1 MLVIDGHLDLAFN
14 ALSLNRDLTRSVSE
28 IRKVEVG
35 MSGKGRAMN
44 TVAFPEMREGEV
56 GVCLAT
62 VLARLITDG
71 VSESYSSPAIS
82 YAVGQGQLAYYRVL
96 EKQGLV
102 LVIEDLEAL
111 EAHIEEW
118 RESPGENA
126 PLGFVI
132 SMEGADAITD
142 PANLKPW
149 WEDGLRVLSIVHY
162 GVNAYAHGTGTRGGL
177 TPLGRQLLEEMDSL
191 SMVLDV
197 THLSDESFWE
207 ALDAFSGSVIASH
220 NTCQAKV
227 PGDRQFSDEQ
237 IRALIGREAV
247 IGVAFDAWMLY
258 PGWIKGKTP
267 NTVVGME
274 AAVDHMDHLRELA
287 GDSRSVGIG
296 SDLDGGFG
304 KEQCPHDLDTIADL
318 QKIPDMLKRRGYA
331 DEDVENVMWR
341 NWLRLF
347 RKAWS

>member
-14 ALSLNRDLTRSVSE
+14 ALSLNRDLARSISE
-28 IRKVEVG
+28 IRKKEAG
-35 MSGKGRAMN
+35 MTGKGRAMN

-56 GVCLAT
+56 GICLAT

-71 VSESYSSPAIS
+71 VSESYSNPAIS

-111 EAHIEEW
+111 EAHIEVW
-118 RESPGENA
+118 RESPDENA

-142 PANLKPW
+142 PANLKTW

-177 TPLGRQLLEEMDSL
+177 TFLGRELLEEMDSL
-191 SMVLDV
+191 GMVLDV

-220 NTCQAKV
+220 NNCRALV

-237 IRALIGREAV
+237 IRALVEREAV

-258 PGWIKGKTP
+258 PGWVKGKTP

-274 AAVDHMDHLRELA
+274 AAVDHVDHLHELA
-287 GDSRSVGIG
+287 GDSRNVGIG

-304 KEQCPHDLDTIADL
+304 KDQCPHDLDTIADL

-331 DEDVENVMWR
+331 DEDVENVVWR

>member
-14 ALSLNRDLTRSVSE
+14 ALSLNRDLTRSVFE
-28 IRKVEVG
+28 IREAEVG
-35 MSGKGRAMN
+35 VPGKGRGAG
-44 TVAFPEMREGEV
+44 TVAFPEMRRGEV

-62 VLARLITDG
+62 VLSRLITDG
-71 VSESYSSPAIS
+71 VSESYSSSAIS
-82 YAVGQGQLAYYRVL
+82 YGVGQGQIAYYRVL
-96 EKQGLV
+96 EKRGFV
-102 LVIEDLEAL
+102 RIIEDLEAV
-111 EAHIEEW
+111 EAHIMEW
-118 RESPGENA
+118 RESYGENA

-132 SMEGADAITD
+132 SMEGADAIAD
-142 PANLKPW
+142 PANLGTW
-149 WEDGLRVLSIVHY
+149 WKDGLRVLSIVHY
-162 GVNAYAHGTGTRGGL
+162 GANAYAHGTGTRGGL
-177 TPLGRQLLEEMDSL
+177 TPLGRRLLEEMDSL
-191 SMVLDV
+191 GTILDV
-197 THLSDESFWE
+197 THLCDESFWE

-220 NTCQAKV
+220 NNCRALV

-237 IRALIGREAV
+237 IRALVRREAV
-247 IGVAFDAWMLY
+247 IGVALDTWMLY

-274 AAVDHMDHLRELA
+274 AAVDHIDHLRELA

-318 QKIPDMLKRRGYA
+318 QRIPSMLKWRGYT
-331 DEDVENVMWR
+331 DEDVENVMWG